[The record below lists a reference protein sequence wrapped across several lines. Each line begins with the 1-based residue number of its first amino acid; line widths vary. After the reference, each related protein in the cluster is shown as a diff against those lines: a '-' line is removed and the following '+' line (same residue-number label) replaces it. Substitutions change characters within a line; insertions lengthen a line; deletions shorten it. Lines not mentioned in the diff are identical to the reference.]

1 VLRRDAK
8 PRLDPWYMIVG
19 PLDHH
24 QETSVEP
31 SWPEMRLTGRVA
43 VVTGGSRGIG
53 RSIAEALAAHGAA
66 VAIMYREREAPAREF
81 EADVQARGGRAWAG
95 QCHVGDEAS
104 VAAFFETATTQLGPV
119 DILVN
124 NAGVTRDAHVVFH
137 DRARWDEV
145 LSVNLDG
152 AYYCVRAVVR
162 GMLLRRWGRIINV
175 SSPSARLPLTGQISY
190 AASKAGLEGLTRA
203 LSRDLAAKGV
213 LVNAVSPGLIET
225 EMLGSVSES
234 ARAEYLKAVPIGR
247 TGRPRE
253 VAAVVAFL
261 ASDAAS
267 YITGQVIGVDG
278 GLG

>member
-1 VLRRDAK
+1 MADHPVASAQ
-8 PRLDPWYMIVG
+8 
-19 PLDHH
+19 PLSS
-24 QETSVEP
+24 ELS
-31 SWPEMRLTGRVA
+31 LTGRVA

-53 RSIAEALAAHGAA
+53 RSIAEALAAKGAA
-66 VAIMYREREAPAREF
+66 VGVMFHEREGPARELELSVR
-81 EADVQARGGRAWAG
+81 EAGGRAWAG
-95 QCHVGDEAS
+95 QCEIADEPS
-104 VAAFFETATTQLGPV
+104 VVQFFERATDALGPI

-124 NAGVTRDAHVVFH
+124 NAGITRDAHVLFH
-137 DRARWDEV
+137 DRVKWESV
-145 LSVNLDG
+145 LSVNLDA

-175 SSPSARLPLTGQISY
+175 SSPSARLPLAGQISY
-190 AASKAGLEGLTRA
+190 DASKAGLEGLTRA
-203 LSRDLAAKGV
+203 LSRDLAGKGV

-225 EMLGSVSES
+225 EMLGMMPAS
-234 ARAEYLKAVPIGR
+234 ARAEHVKGVPIGR
-247 TGRPRE
+247 TGQPHE